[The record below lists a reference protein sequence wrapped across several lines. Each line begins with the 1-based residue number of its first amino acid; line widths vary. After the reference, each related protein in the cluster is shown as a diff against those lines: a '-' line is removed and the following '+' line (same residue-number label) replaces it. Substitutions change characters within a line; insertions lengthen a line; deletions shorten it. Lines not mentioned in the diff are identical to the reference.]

1 MKVAGLHVISHSG
14 DQDHTEHCI
23 VCDHAIAHNLTPAL
37 VLEELSF
44 SVESTIDIVQEKEIA
59 DYHFALSNTI
69 AANQLFSRPPP
80 AL

>member
-1 MKVAGLHVISHSG
+1 MKVAGLHVLSHSD
-14 DQDHTEHCI
+14 DQDHAEHCI

-37 VLEELSF
+37 AIDEPSF

-59 DYHFALSNTI
+59 DYHFAASSTI
-69 AANQLFSRPPP
+69 AASQLFSRPPP